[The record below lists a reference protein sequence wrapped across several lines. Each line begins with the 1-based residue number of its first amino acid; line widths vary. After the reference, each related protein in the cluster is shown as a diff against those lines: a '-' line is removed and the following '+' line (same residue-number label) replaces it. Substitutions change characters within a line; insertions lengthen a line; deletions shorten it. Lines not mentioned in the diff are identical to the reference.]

1 MEIDEFIK
9 LEEKVNDM
17 VKNLKLLK
25 EENRKLK
32 VEIDKLRKVSSVNDA
47 ERAEIKKKVTGLIE
61 LIDSIEK

>member
-9 LEEKVNDM
+9 LEEKVTKIVDR
-17 VKNLKLLK
+17 LKHLK

-32 VEIDKLRKVSSVNDA
+32 LEIEKLRKVSSVNDA
-47 ERAEIKKKVTGLIE
+47 ERTEIKKKVSALIE